1 MPLWTWGSFLSKS
14 SRWGI
19 TTSGEADH
27 LCGGGGAVW
36 FVNWGTF
43 VSSANLR
50 NGQKEKARDQSELCC
65 LNGSVCMHSCVS
77 MYVWE
82 EYSRQQRQEEEW
94 ETGETEM
101 EVDEHGWWQEVEFLG
116 RKWPCQGWRDGG
128 WKHLLLFRGPNFNSQ
143 NIHGSSQN
151 HLNPR
156 FGESNT
162 FFLASMEARYIYVYI
177 TYISR
182 QNTHNQK
189 IKINFTKTP

>member
-14 SRWGI
+14 SGWGI

-27 LCGGGGAVW
+27 LWGGGVICKLGD
-36 FVNWGTF
+36 FCF
-43 VSSANLR
+43 FC
-50 NGQKEKARDQSELCC
+50 QFEKWSERESKRPKWTVLPECIC
-65 LNGSVCMHSCVS
+65 VHALMCEHSCV
-77 MYVWE
+77 YVLE

-94 ETGETEM
+94 EKGETEM
-101 EVDEHGWWQEVEFLG
+101 EVDKHGWWQEVEFLG
-116 RKWPCQGWRDGG
+116 RKWPCRGWRDGG

-143 NIHGSSQN
+143 NTHGSSQN

-156 FGESNT
+156 LGETNT
-162 FFLASMEARYIYVYI
+162 FFWLLWEPDIYVYI